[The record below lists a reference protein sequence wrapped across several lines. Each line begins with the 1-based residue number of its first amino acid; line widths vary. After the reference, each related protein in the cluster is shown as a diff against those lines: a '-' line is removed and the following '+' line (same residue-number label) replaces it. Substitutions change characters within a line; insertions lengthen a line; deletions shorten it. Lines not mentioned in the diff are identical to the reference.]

1 MTDADLTRDLE
12 DVVAAI
18 AAADRVLGTATPRV
32 RHRGEQGH
40 PEHPRQQ
47 VER

>member
-18 AAADRVLGTATPRV
+18 AAADRVLVASHENPDGDAI
-32 RHRGEQGH
+32 GSMAACKGAL
-40 PEHPRQQ
+40 
-47 VER
+47 